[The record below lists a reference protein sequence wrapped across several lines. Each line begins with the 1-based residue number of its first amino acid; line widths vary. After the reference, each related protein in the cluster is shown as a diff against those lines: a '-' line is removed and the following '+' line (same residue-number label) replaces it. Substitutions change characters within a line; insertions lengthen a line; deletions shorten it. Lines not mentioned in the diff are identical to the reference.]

1 MTPLTPQYDAI
12 FILGPQGSGKGTQEK
27 ILAEKTGF
35 YMWDTGKVLRAHRDA
50 KTVTGETVGE
60 IIDRGQLLTDEQ
72 LLGVVEP
79 IIAEIPAAEGV
90 LFDGIPRRI
99 GQAEFLVEF
108 LKSQGR
114 TRLATLLIDIPHDE
128 SLKRLL
134 LRAEKEG
141 RADDTRE
148 GIEYRLRQYESETL
162 PIVDFLKA
170 NGAFF
175 AIDGIGTIEEVA
187 DRVAKAVGIA

>member
-1 MTPLTPQYDAI
+1 MTHYDAI

-35 YMWDTGKVLRAHRDA
+35 YLWDTGKVLRENRGA

-79 IIAEIPAAEGV
+79 LIAAIPADKGV
-90 LFDGIPRRI
+90 LFDGIPRRV
-99 GQAEFLVEF
+99 GQARFLFDF

-114 TRLATLLIDIPHDE
+114 DRMATILIDVPYEE

-141 RADDTRE
+141 RPDDTKE
-148 GIEYRLRQYESETL
+148 AIEYRLKQYQSETVPML
-162 PIVDFLKA
+162 EFLKERA
-170 NGAFF
+170 DYFN
-175 AIDGIGTIEEVA
+175 IDGIGTIEEVA
-187 DRVAKAVGIA
+187 DRVAQALRVAQ